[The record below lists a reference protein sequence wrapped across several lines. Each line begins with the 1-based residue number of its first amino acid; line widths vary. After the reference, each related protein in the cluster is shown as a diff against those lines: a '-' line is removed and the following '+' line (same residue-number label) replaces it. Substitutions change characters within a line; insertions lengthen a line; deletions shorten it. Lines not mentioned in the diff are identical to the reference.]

1 MNRVAI
7 HSVPRS
13 GSSWLGQILNSSE
26 QVRYRF
32 QPLFSYAFKDFLN
45 EHSTKKEILTFFE
58 KIEGSNDD
66 FLLQIDKINS
76 GAYPFFKKDES
87 FSHIVYKEVRYH
99 HILENLLKQDQELKV
114 IGLVRS
120 PFAVISSFLNSPREF
135 RKDLGW
141 IENEQW
147 RYAENKNLKRREE
160 YFGYE
165 KWKEVYFLFKKLER
179 EYEDRFRLVNYESL
193 IKDTL
198 QEVERIFRFCN
209 LEISAQTIKFLNDS
223 KSADNNSTYSVFR
236 NKEKDKQW
244 KTKLDKKI
252 VCEIREDILKSKI
265 MEFAID
271 N

>member
-1 MNRVAI
+1 MNRFAI
-7 HSVPRS
+7 HAVPRS

-26 QVRYRF
+26 QVCYRF

-66 FLLQIDKINS
+66 FLLQTDKINS
-76 GAYPFFKKDES
+76 GAYPFFKKSES

-99 HILENLLKQDQELKV
+99 HILENLLKQEQELKV

-147 RYAENKNLKRREE
+147 RYAEKKNLNRCEE
-160 YFGYE
+160 FFGYE

-179 EYEDRFRLVNYESL
+179 EYEDRFYLVNYESL

-198 QEVERIFRFCN
+198 QEVEGIFRFCN
-209 LEISAQTIKFLNDS
+209 LEISAQTTQFLNDS
-223 KSADNNSTYSVFR
+223 KSSGNNSTYSVFR
-236 NKEKDKQW
+236 NKQEDKQW
-244 KTKLDKKI
+244 KSILDEKI
-252 VCEIREDILKSKI
+252 ISEIREDILKNNI
-265 MEFAID
+265 IEFAID